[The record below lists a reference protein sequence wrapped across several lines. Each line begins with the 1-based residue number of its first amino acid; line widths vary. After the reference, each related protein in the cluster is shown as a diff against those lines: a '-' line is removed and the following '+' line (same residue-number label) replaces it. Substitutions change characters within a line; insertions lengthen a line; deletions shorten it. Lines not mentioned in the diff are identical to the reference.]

1 MTKAAGWAAKI
12 GPETLSQVLRHIP
25 KATDPKLLVGLDTSD
40 DAAVY
45 QICAD
50 SAVIQTVDFFPPMVD
65 DPYMF
70 GQIAAANALSDVY
83 AMGGK
88 PVLAL
93 NIVCFPNCLPVGVL
107 EDILRG
113 GADKVTEAGA
123 IIAGGHSVE
132 DNEPK
137 YGLAVTGV
145 VHPQRIL
152 TNAGAK
158 VGDMLILTKPLGTGI
173 INTAI
178 KGGLVGEAEQRV
190 AAQCMA
196 MLNAGA
202 AKIMSN
208 YNVSACTDITGFG
221 LLGHATEMAQASNVT
236 LEIFASDCPLLPGVV
251 EFAKMGMIPGGA
263 YNNRQHVGDS
273 VTFAANVPRELQDIL
288 FDPQTSGGLLI
299 SVAESDAEQMLKQLN
314 ENEITSRII
323 GRVQWPAE
331 CAIKVI

>member
-1 MTKAAGWAAKI
+1 M
-12 GPETLSQVLRHIP
+12 
-25 KATDPKLLVGLDTSD
+25 GLDTSD

-45 QICAD
+45 QISAD

-70 GQIAAANALSDVY
+70 GQIAAANALSDIY

-107 EDILRG
+107 EEILRG

-132 DNEPK
+132 DDEPK
-137 YGLAVTGV
+137 YGLAVTGM
-145 VHPQRIL
+145 VHPQRIR
-152 TNAGAK
+152 TNAGARM
-158 VGDMLILTKPLGTGI
+158 GDMLIVTKPLGTGI
-173 INTAI
+173 VNTAV
-178 KGGLVGEAEQRV
+178 KGGLANDTDQR
-190 AAQCMA
+190 AAAHCMA

-202 AKIMSN
+202 ASILAN
-208 YNVSACTDITGFG
+208 YSVHACTDITGFG

-236 LEIFASDCPLLPGVV
+236 LEIFADACPLLPGVV
-251 EFAKMGMIPGGA
+251 ELAKMGLIPAGA

-273 VTFAANVPRELQDIL
+273 VNFAAHVPRELQDIM

-299 SVAESDAEQMLKQLN
+299 SVAETEAEQMLKQLN
-314 ENEITSRII
+314 ENGIPSNII
-323 GRVQWPAE
+323 GTVQPQTK

>member
-1 MTKAAGWAAKI
+1 M
-12 GPETLSQVLRHIP
+12 
-25 KATDPKLLVGLDTSD
+25 GLDTSD

-45 QICAD
+45 QISAD

-70 GQIAAANALSDVY
+70 GQIAAANALSDIY

-107 EDILRG
+107 EEILRG

-132 DNEPK
+132 DDEPK

-145 VHPQRIL
+145 VHPQRIR
-152 TNAGAK
+152 TNAGARM
-158 VGDMLILTKPLGTGI
+158 GDMLIVTKPLGTGI
-173 INTAI
+173 VNTAV
-178 KGGLVGEAEQRV
+178 KGGLANDTDQR
-190 AAQCMA
+190 AAAHCMA
-196 MLNAGA
+196 MLNASA
-202 AKIMSN
+202 ASIMAN
-208 YNVSACTDITGFG
+208 YSVHACTDITGFG

-236 LEIFASDCPLLPGVV
+236 LEIFADACPLLPGVV
-251 EFAKMGMIPGGA
+251 ELAKMGLIPAGA

-273 VTFAANVPRELQDIL
+273 VNFAAHVPRELQDIM

-299 SVAESDAEQMLKQLN
+299 SVAETEAEQMLKQLN
-314 ENEITSRII
+314 ENGIPSNII
-323 GRVQWPAE
+323 GTVQPQTK
-331 CAIKVI
+331 CTIKVI

>member
-1 MTKAAGWAAKI
+1 M
-12 GPETLSQVLRHIP
+12 
-25 KATDPKLLVGLDTSD
+25 GLDTSD

-93 NIVCFPNCLPVGVL
+93 NIVCFPNCLSVGVL
-107 EDILRG
+107 EEILRG
-113 GADKVTEAGA
+113 GADKVAEAGA

-152 TNAGAK
+152 TNAGAR
-158 VGDMLILTKPLGTGI
+158 VGDVLILTKPLGTGI
-173 INTAI
+173 INTAV
-178 KGGLVGEAEQRV
+178 KGNLVGEAEQKA
-190 AAQCMA
+190 AAQSMA
-196 MLNAGA
+196 MLNANA
-202 AKIMSN
+202 AKIMSI
-208 YNVSACTDITGFG
+208 YNVNACTDITGFG
-221 LLGHATEMAQASNVT
+221 LLGHAKEMAQASNVT
-236 LEIFASDCPLLPGVV
+236 LEISASDCPLLPAVV
-251 EFAKMGMIPGGA
+251 DLAKMGMIPGGA

-273 VTFAANVPRELQDIL
+273 VTFGAGVARELQDIL

-299 SVAESDAEQMLKQLN
+299 SVAQSEGEQLLKQLN
-314 ENEITSRII
+314 EKEITSRII
-323 GRVQWPAE
+323 GRVQSPAE